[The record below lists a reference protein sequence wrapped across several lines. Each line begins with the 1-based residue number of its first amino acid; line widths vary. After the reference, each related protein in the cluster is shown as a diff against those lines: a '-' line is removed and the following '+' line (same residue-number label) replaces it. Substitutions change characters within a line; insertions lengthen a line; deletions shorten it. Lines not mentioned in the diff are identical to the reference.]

1 MDKDKIVSP
10 HMIGAVG
17 KQAGMQEQFAQLLA
31 HPAILVDGY
40 QKLLRIIAYAYQ
52 IAGVHDCPEHILDVL
67 SDPEGATEEQI
78 DAMLPY
84 QPDIRIEDAARQY
97 VAAVNDPHTSVANEQ
112 RWFNQLESAIA
123 MADQE

>member
-17 KQAGMQEQFAQLLA
+17 KQAGMQEQLEQEQFTQLLA

-78 DAMLPY
+78 EAMLPY
-84 QPDIRIEDAARQY
+84 RAPSRTDEQIHEIMSRHVDCDFKQGLAFARELLG
-97 VAAVNDPHTSVANEQ
+97 DK
-112 RWFNQLESAIA
+112 
-123 MADQE
+123 